1 MAESTTTIHEPAVPV
16 QQTLPLAKVRGE
28 VMSEAPLDLYI
39 PPEALEVFLDAFEG
53 PLDLLL
59 YLIKRKK
66 LDILDLNLTE
76 ITAQYIEYIE
86 LMQDM
91 KLELAADYLV
101 MAAFLTEVKS
111 RLLLPVRASDEADEE
126 DPRAALIRRL
136 QEYERFKVAAQELDT
151 LPRDERDYYQAAAE
165 AHELAQPMKIEPQ
178 VSMAELFVAFTDVM
192 KRASAFEHHQVQR
205 EALSTRERMSLIL
218 EKVSRQHFTPFD
230 QLFEIEEGRAGVVV
244 TFLAI
249 LELVKESMLDLVQN
263 AAFQPIHVRA
273 AGGVDSAED

>member
-1 MAESTTTIHEPAVPV
+1 MSVESPLTEQTTPV
-16 QQTLPLAKVRGE
+16 QQSLPLATVRGQAFNE
-28 VMSEAPLDLYI
+28 MPLDLYI
-39 PPEALEVFLDAFEG
+39 PPEALEVFLEAFEG

-66 LDILDLNLTE
+66 VDILDLQLAE

-86 LMQDM
+86 LMQDL

-111 RLLLPVRASDEADEE
+111 RLLLPVRASDDDDEE

-136 QEYERFKVAAQELDT
+136 QEYERFKLAASELDN
-151 LPRDERDYYQAAAE
+151 LPRDERDYYRASAE
-165 AHELAQPMKIEPQ
+165 PHELAQPLRIEPD
-178 VSMAELFVAFTDVM
+178 VSLAELVAAFTDVL

-205 EALSTRERMSLIL
+205 EALSTRERMSQIL
-218 EKVSRQHFTPFD
+218 ERVSSDHFTPFE
-230 QLFEIEEGRAGVVV
+230 QLFAVDEGRAGVVV

-249 LELVKESMLDLVQN
+249 LELVKESLLKLVQN
-263 AAFQPIHVRA
+263 GVFQPIHVKA
-273 AGGVDSAED
+273 VGGVDNA